1 MVGDFKGPDGV
12 DYSPIDL
19 YAKYSVTPE
28 QVRKMVQQT
37 MMPQNPFK
45 EVVHQQQRQPDEQ
58 MASISENIKS
68 GKRKFAEMQARI
80 NAEEMAKALRT
91 SPLVYDKVISALSAL
106 CGDPHYNANT
116 SEDTMNDFVRSII
129 AASLEVRDQTR
140 NGISGTS
147 TSATQERSGELDIQI
162 RYNGKPICVYEGLK
176 LDSVKK
182 KELYEHI
189 VKATINYNPQGV
201 KNVFVTAYVVNQSTH
216 FGDFW
221 DRFCDCVRQY
231 KATDEEYAIIWDEK
245 ETDTEMSAIRVLHG
259 VYKMDG
265 VDHDVYVIAIK
276 IQS

>member
-1 MVGDFKGPDGV
+1 
-12 DYSPIDL
+12 
-19 YAKYSVTPE
+19 
-28 QVRKMVQQT
+28 
-37 MMPQNPFK
+37 
-45 EVVHQQQRQPDEQ
+45 
-58 MASISENIKS
+58 
-68 GKRKFAEMQARI
+68 
-80 NAEEMAKALRT
+80 
-91 SPLVYDKVISALSAL
+91 
-106 CGDPHYNANT
+106 
-116 SEDTMNDFVRSII
+116 MNDFVRSII

-189 VKATINYNPQGV
+189 VKATINYNPQGI

-221 DRFCDCVRQY
+221 DRFCDCVRQ
-231 KATDEEYAIIWDEK
+231 
-245 ETDTEMSAIRVLHG
+245 DTEMSAIRVLHG

-265 VDHDVYVIAIK
+265 VDHDVYVIAVK

>member
-1 MVGDFKGPDGV
+1 MVDDFKGPDGV

-37 MMPQNPFK
+37 MMLQNPFK
-45 EVVHQQQRQPDEQ
+45 EVVHQQQRQLDEQ
-58 MASISENIKS
+58 MASISENIES

-189 VKATINYNPQGV
+189 VKATINYNPRGV
-201 KNVFVTAYVVNQSTH
+201 KNVFVTGKNFVKDYFKYPCCYSNNRNFLMVSRISVFAAV
-216 FGDFW
+216 
-221 DRFCDCVRQY
+221 
-231 KATDEEYAIIWDEK
+231 KAANMLPCSPPRITLIFLLAFAFTQNWE
-245 ETDTEMSAIRVLHG
+245 
-259 VYKMDG
+259 
-265 VDHDVYVIAIK
+265 
-276 IQS
+276 